1 MSADSH
7 PLVDVVTPVYN
18 GKKYL
23 AECIESVLAQTY
35 QNWEYIIVDNCSK
48 DGTLEVARRYE
59 QRDKRIRVIHNE
71 TLLPQAKN
79 FNFTVQQISADSEYC
94 KFVQGDDF

>member
-1 MSADSH
+1 MNSNS
-7 PLVDVVTPVYN
+7 PKVTVLTPAYN
-18 GKKYL
+18 EAKYI
-23 AECIESVLAQTY
+23 ATCIESVLAQTY

-59 QRDKRIRVIHNE
+59 LRDKRIRVIHNE

-79 FNFTVQQISADSEYC
+79 FNFAVTQISADSEYC
-94 KFVQGDDF
+94 KFVQGD